1 MSLKIYN
8 TLTKIKEEFKPRDP
22 KKVTLYVCGP
32 TVYNFLHVGN
42 FRGPVFFNLVRQW
55 LEKKGFP
62 VTYALN
68 FTDIDDK
75 ILARADAEKVTVS
88 EISEKYIA
96 EYKTDFE
103 SLGLRVHDL
112 NPKVTEYLE
121 SIEKMIQVLI
131 ENKKAYEVSG
141 DVYFQVDQSKD
152 YGKLSG
158 RNVEDLIAGTRI
170 EIQESKKAP
179 ADFALWKK
187 AKPNEASWPSQW
199 GKGRPGW
206 HIECSAMIEKIFDG
220 TVDIHGGGLDLVFP
234 HHENELAQSEAAQPN
249 KKFVGTWMHVNML
262 NFGGQK
268 MSKSVGNI
276 VSLREFASL
285 YPSELY
291 KWLILSSHYRSV
303 LDFGDQSIERAIS
316 SLARIYS
323 SLALATRFLSESVVV
338 TDLDL
343 KLAKQDLNLSGA
355 TLKVD
360 QSLDDDFNT
369 PEVWAQVFDL
379 VRTLNTRLKYGAK
392 VTVQTKALAQVFVNW
407 VKDVGLLMSL
417 FQQPPAQ
424 FLIDLD
430 DLLLKKK
437 DLLRADVDQIVKDR
451 AQARSSKDFA
461 KSDELRKKLETLEI
475 SVMDLPTGSYWEV
488 KK

>member
-8 TLTKIKEEFKPRDP
+8 TLTKVKEDFKPRDP
-22 KKVTLYVCGP
+22 KKVTMYVCGP
-32 TVYNFLHVGN
+32 TVYNLLHVGN
-42 FRGPVFFNLVRQW
+42 FRGPVFFNLVRNW
-55 LEKKGFP
+55 IEKKGFT

-75 ILARADAEKVTVS
+75 ILARAEAEKISVS
-88 EISEKYIA
+88 EVSEKYIA
-96 EYKTDFE
+96 EYKTDFK
-103 SLGLRVHDL
+103 SLGLRVHDV
-112 NPKVTEYLE
+112 NPKVTEYLD
-121 SIEKMIQVLI
+121 SIEKMIEVLI

-141 DVYFQVDQSKD
+141 DVYFQVDQSKE

-158 RNVEDLIAGTRI
+158 RNVEDLIAGTRV
-170 EIQESKKAP
+170 EINESKKAP

-187 AKPNEASWPSQW
+187 AKPNEASWPSRW
-199 GKGRPGW
+199 GNGRPGW
-206 HIECSAMIEKIFDG
+206 HIECSAMIEKIFEG
-220 TVDIHGGGLDLVFP
+220 SVDIHGGGLDLVFP
-234 HHENELAQSEAAQPN
+234 HHENELAQSEAAHSD

-262 NFGGQK
+262 NFNGQK
-268 MSKSVGNI
+268 MAKSVGNI
-276 VSLREFASL
+276 VSLRDFASQ

-303 LDFGDQSIERAIS
+303 LDFGDESVERAIS

-323 SLALATRFLSESVVV
+323 SLALATSFLSDTVFV

-379 VRTLNTRLKYGAK
+379 VRTMNTKLKRGAK
-392 VTVQTKALAQVFVNW
+392 VTVQNRALAQVFVGW
-407 VKDVGLLMSL
+407 MKDVGSLMSL

-437 DLLRADVDQIVKDR
+437 ELSRTDVDQIVKDR
-451 AQARSSKDFA
+451 ALARESKDFA
-461 KSDELRKKLETLEI
+461 KSDELRKKLDSLDI
-475 SVMDLPTGSYWEV
+475 SVMDLPGGSYWEV